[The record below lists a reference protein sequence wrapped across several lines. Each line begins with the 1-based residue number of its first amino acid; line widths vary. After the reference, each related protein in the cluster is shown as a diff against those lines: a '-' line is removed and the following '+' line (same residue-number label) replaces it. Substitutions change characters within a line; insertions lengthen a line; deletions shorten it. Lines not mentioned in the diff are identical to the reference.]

1 MMNNL
6 RVCSLF
12 SGIGGIDL
20 GFQQA
25 GFDIVWANE
34 FDKDAATTYKLNFG
48 NDLLSEKDIRKV
60 DINEIPAID
69 VLVAGF
75 PCQPFSSA
83 GKQKGF
89 EDPRGDLFFQIARIV
104 EAKRPQYVFLE
115 NVSNLLDHD
124 DGKSFLTVYNTLVPY
139 GYSFR
144 YRVMDSF
151 EYGNIPQHRKRIF
164 IVGFL
169 DEEKCERFSFPEKTE
184 CKTKLNDFIDRHTKH
199 NKSYYYD
206 DNSFYFADLKKIVK
220 DYNALY
226 KINDRGVSSKAYYI
240 CPTLTANMGTFPD
253 RVPIVIDDYG
263 IRKITPYECLALQG
277 FPKDFRFSGIPM
289 NSAYKQCG
297 NSVVVPVIRRI
308 AERIRDVIE

>member
-1 MMNNL
+1 MMIKN

-25 GFDIVWANE
+25 GFGIVWANE
-34 FDKDAATTYKLNFG
+34 FDKDAATTYRINFPCG
-48 NDLLSEKDIRKV
+48 NLFEDDIKNV
-60 DINEIPAID
+60 NVNEIPDFD

-89 EDPRGDLFFQIARIV
+89 SDPRGDLFFQIERV
-104 EAKRPQYVFLE
+104 VQAKRPQVIFLE

-144 YRVMDSF
+144 YRVMDSY
-151 EYGNIPQHRKRIF
+151 EYGNVPQHRKRIF

-169 DEEKCERFSFPEKTE
+169 DEEQCERFSFPEKIE
-184 CKTKLNDFIDRHTKH
+184 CTTKLNDIVDRHTQH
-199 NKSYYYD
+199 DKSYYYD
-206 DNSFYFADLKKIVK
+206 EGSFYYADLKRIVTDRK
-220 DYNALY
+220 ALY
-226 KINDRGVSSKAYYI
+226 KINDHGVSQKAYYV
-240 CPTLTANMGTFPD
+240 CPTLTANMGTYPD
-253 RVPIVIDDYG
+253 RVPVVIDDYG

-277 FPKDFRFSGIPM
+277 FPKEFRFSGIPM

-297 NSVVVPVIRRI
+297 NSVVVPVIKRI
-308 AERIRDVIE
+308 AEQIIKLG